1 LQHLEDSPATAFSLG
16 VEPLLT
22 DEEMASILGVATDW
36 VRSHAM
42 DIPGFERLGM
52 YYRFHPTLVRDWLG
66 ALDPLMKAEA
76 VASMLRVPPSWVYA
90 NAEQLTGFLRLGRYV
105 RFRPAALRQF
115 LNTSKACQ

>member
-1 LQHLEDSPATAFSLG
+1 MGDPALTMTGHSGGKTCNTWKISPTAAFSLG

-66 ALDPLMKAEA
+66 SLDPLMRAEA
-76 VASMLRVPPSWVYA
+76 VAAMLKVPS
-90 NAEQLTGFLRLGRYV
+90 
-105 RFRPAALRQF
+105 
-115 LNTSKACQ
+115 S